1 MKKIAI
7 AAIALLSISS
17 FAGETERD
25 FVKVTGA
32 TAQDAYQ
39 SALDMADMIKNAKR
53 QAKLPMLRNCNYTGS
68 DAQDRHWFRRSAWVN
83 SSQVTLNHVTGV
95 YTAVVNVSCDK

>member
-1 MKKIAI
+1 MKNIVI

-32 TAQDAYQ
+32 TAQGAYQ
-39 SALDMADMIKNAKR
+39 SALSMADMIKDSKR
-53 QAKLPMLRNCNYTGS
+53 EAKLPMLRNCNFTGS
-68 DAQDRHWFRRSAWVN
+68 DAQDRTWYSRNAWVN
-83 SSQVTLNHVTGV
+83 SSQV
-95 YTAVVNVSCDK
+95 